1 MCTVHWDYLFSSPKR
16 RVQGPV
22 HLQQYVYLLRT
33 NHLCTRWWP
42 LQEADTPTLYRLIQA
57 GTWRAADTFTNLYC
71 RLPVIL
77 PFSPPVQ
84 CPTYPFPSSSPSL
97 HRIPSKPSERVRV
110 QDLLAPF
117 STARPALSLTIS
129 DFYILYST
137 IPVSC
142 LPACLIRFKS
152 ASLSVDPPDDPVPGV
167 PVRASYNFLSCY
179 GQAGVPTLL
188 FKYSCLM

>member
-1 MCTVHWDYLFSSPKR
+1 MSPTCTAGHYNNVLQCTMCTVHWDYLFSSPKR

-84 CPTYPFPSSSPSL
+84 CPTYPFPSSSPSHMVYQPTFLDVLLYLMYLL
-97 HRIPSKPSERVRV
+97 HSLPSTYHHPSGSSN
-110 QDLLAPF
+110 ATF
-117 STARPALSLTIS
+117 RP
-129 DFYILYST
+129 
-137 IPVSC
+137 
-142 LPACLIRFKS
+142 
-152 ASLSVDPPDDPVPGV
+152 
-167 PVRASYNFLSCY
+167 
-179 GQAGVPTLL
+179 
-188 FKYSCLM
+188 

>member
-1 MCTVHWDYLFSSPKR
+1 MPCTVPRLPGLIHCVQLLTLLLPLAQWSDYNKA
-16 RVQGPV
+16 
-22 HLQQYVYLLRT
+22 
-33 NHLCTRWWP
+33 P
-42 LQEADTPTLYRLIQA
+42 L
-57 GTWRAADTFTNLYC
+57 C
-71 RLPVIL
+71 RLPVII
-77 PFSPPVQ
+77 PSSPT
-84 CPTYPFPSSSPSL
+84 CPSTSSSPSL

-179 GQAGVPTLL
+179 SQACVPTLL
-188 FKYSCLM
+188 SDCTDDRQFHQPSALISTL